1 MVYGKEYNVPRM
13 VAAYGDAGV
22 KYTYSRRTLGTLPWV
37 GLHFLVQQFTVI
49 FRPLYFKK
57 SNEKWRVSKIQS
69 TISF

>member
-37 GLHFLVQQFTVI
+37 STDEI
-49 FRPLYFKK
+49 NE
-57 SNEKWRVSKIQS
+57 SNQS
-69 TISF
+69 